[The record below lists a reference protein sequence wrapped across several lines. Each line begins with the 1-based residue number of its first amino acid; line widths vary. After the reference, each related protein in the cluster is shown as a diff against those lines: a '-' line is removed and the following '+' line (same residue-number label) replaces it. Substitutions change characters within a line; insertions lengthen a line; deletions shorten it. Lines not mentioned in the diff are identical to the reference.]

1 MDIVF
6 LSPEL
11 PSRPIVIH
19 QKLRGGGG
27 GVGGVDQ
34 NGFTLGPF
42 ETSNLT
48 SSNPLYVWRS
58 PSTYIMMYNLVSA

>member
-27 GVGGVDQ
+27 GVVDQ

-48 SSNPLYVWRS
+48 SPNPLYVWRS